1 MRQDRNREEYYI
13 NNFLRRYKT
22 IEETKE
28 IWKDIIIEGF
38 EGLYQ
43 ASNLG
48 NIKSLQRTY
57 WTSAHGGHYKT
68 DPERL
73 LKPSLVGTFTK
84 YKYVVFA
91 NNNYR
96 KKFLVH
102 RLIYEAFNGKIP
114 EGYTIDHIDQN
125 PLNNNIDNLQCITKQ
140 ENIRKSNNHSTRP
153 QKSYLV
159 IDTETGQEQKF
170 INAED
175 ASKFL
180 GVSSAHVRT
189 TARGKATTNLI
200 GGRYKVKTIP
210 LIA

>member
-1 MRQDRNREEYYI
+1 MVVRR
-13 NNFLRRYKT
+13 LRRVIK

-28 IWKDIIIEGF
+28 IWKDIVVEGF

-57 WTSAHGGHYKT
+57 WTPAYGGYYKT
-68 DPERL
+68 DPEKL
-73 LKPSLVGTFTK
+73 LKPSLVGTYVK

-91 NNNYR
+91 NNKRR

-125 PLNNNIDNLQCITKQ
+125 SLNNNIENLQCITKQ
-140 ENIRKSNNHSTRP
+140 ENNAKSKNHTSRSA
-153 QKSYLV
+153 KSYLV
-159 IDTETGQEQKF
+159 TNAETGEEKKF
-170 INAED
+170 VNAEE
-175 ASKFL
+175 AAEFL

-189 TARGKATTNLI
+189 TARGKTTTNLI
-200 GGRYKVKTIP
+200 GGRYKVETIP